1 MNASSSGDENPFVDL
16 IAFDHIKAPVTSVKS
31 SVVKSSAIQ
40 YNGVAKIEIIDGTH
54 AEPAIQV
61 QREGDRIK
69 KIEFICPCGKSAH
82 LDLEYVEE

>member
-1 MNASSSGDENPFVDL
+1 MGVTPPGTENPFVDL
-16 IAFDHIKAPVTSVKS
+16 TAYDHIKAPLSSVKS
-31 SVVKSSAIQ
+31 SVVKSSTIR
-40 YNGVAKIEIIDGTH
+40 YNGVAKIEIIDGSQ

-61 QREGDRIK
+61 QREGDRVK